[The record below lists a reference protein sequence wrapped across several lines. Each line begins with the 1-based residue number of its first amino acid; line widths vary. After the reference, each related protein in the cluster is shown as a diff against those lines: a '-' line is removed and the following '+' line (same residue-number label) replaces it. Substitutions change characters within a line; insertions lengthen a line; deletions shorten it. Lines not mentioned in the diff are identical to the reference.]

1 MPAGSVRCLWTAYA
15 YKWPMGV
22 DSSSWCVTI
31 SKVSACSGKWSNQ
44 MRYHAD
50 CFLIMHIYKK
60 ILLAVFVGARLH
72 VTGGALKGGRNI
84 EGEGAIAVDFFA
96 DMLLGDFLVAEN
108 SPLQSEISSSMYNP
122 ERVPAVNHSVNSDS
136 QSVEQELDKK
146 SGMTSSA
153 SLRKVLKADMGLY
166 FIVSVDRKSIDML
179 TEASAAEA
187 EAASAVWRAAKEA
200 SIESLSDDKESES
213 QVNDEFSNAENSSD
227 AAYSLE
233 PDVRLHSRAVVVA
246 KETVGSLGGLIRQL
260 SLDQF
265 ENESRRVHPTNG
277 EQTYSAKKFLNRQK
291 SPQGLHKKASM

>member
-1 MPAGSVRCLWTAYA
+1 MLFHRYATASA
-15 YKWPMGV
+15 RSDGMLLLCGGR
-22 DSSSWCVTI
+22 DSSGMVRFLLRRKALSDAYGLLMHTNGQWEWTLAPGVSPSPRYQHAAVSGPIRCV
-31 SKVSACSGKWSNQ
+31 
-44 MRYHAD
+44 
-50 CFLIMHIYKK
+50 IM
-60 ILLAVFVGARLH
+60 VFVGARLH

-84 EGEGAIAVDFFA
+84 EGEGAIA

-136 QSVEQELDKK
+136 QS
-146 SGMTSSA
+146 
-153 SLRKVLKADMGLY
+153 ADMGLY